1 MKKGNLMDFLT
12 AQEARELRQLII
24 NDNNESIFLETHQN
38 FLNELAEKVR
48 QAVSQGHNC
57 CNMYASYK
65 IVENEFYTLTK
76 IIENLGYEI
85 KIDNNRTGIRIY
97 LYW

>member
-1 MKKGNLMDFLT
+1 MNFLT
-12 AQEARELRQLII
+12 AQEARELQQLVIS
-24 NDNNESIFLETHQN
+24 DNEYIFLETHKD
-38 FLNELAEKVR
+38 FLNELDEKVR
-48 QAVSQGHNC
+48 LAAMQGHNW

-76 IIENLGYEI
+76 IMENLGYRI
-85 KIDNNRTGIRIY
+85 KIDNGCTGTTIY

>member
-1 MKKGNLMDFLT
+1 MIT
-12 AQEARELRQLII
+12 AKEARELQQSVIS
-24 NDNNESIFLETHQN
+24 NDEYIFLETHKD

-48 QAVSQGHNC
+48 LAALQGHNY
-57 CNMYASYK
+57 CNIYASYK

-76 IIENLGYEI
+76 IMENLGYRI
-85 KIDNNRTGIRIY
+85 KIDNGCAGIIIY

>member
-1 MKKGNLMDFLT
+1 MDFLT
-12 AQEARELRQLII
+12 AQEARKLQQLVRS
-24 NDNNESIFLETHQN
+24 NDEYIFLETHKD

-48 QAVSQGHNC
+48 LAALQGHNY

-76 IIENLGYEI
+76 IMENLGYKI
-85 KIDNNRTGIRIY
+85 KIDNGCAGTTIY

>member
-1 MKKGNLMDFLT
+1 MDFLT
-12 AQEARELRQLII
+12 AQEARELQQLVRG
-24 NDNNESIFLETHQN
+24 NDEYIFLETHKD

-48 QAVSQGHNC
+48 LAALQGHNY

-76 IIENLGYEI
+76 IMENLGYRI
-85 KIDNNRTGIRIY
+85 KIDNGCAGIIIY

>member
-1 MKKGNLMDFLT
+1 MDFLT
-12 AQEARELRQLII
+12 AQEARKLQQLVRS
-24 NDNNESIFLETHQN
+24 NDEYIFLETHKD

-48 QAVSQGHNC
+48 LAALQGHNY

-76 IIENLGYEI
+76 IMENLGYRI
-85 KIDNNRTGIRIY
+85 KIDNGCAGIIIY

>member
-1 MKKGNLMDFLT
+1 MNFLT

-24 NDNNESIFLETHQN
+24 NNNNESIFLETHQN

-48 QAVSQGHNC
+48 LAALQGYNYC
-57 CNMYASYK
+57 DMDASYE
-65 IVENEFYTLTK
+65 ITGNEFYTLIK
-76 IIENLGYEI
+76 IMENLGYEI
-85 KIDNNRTGIRIY
+85 KIDNGCAGTTIY

>member
-1 MKKGNLMDFLT
+1 MDFLT
-12 AQEARELRQLII
+12 AQEARELQQLVIH
-24 NDNNESIFLETHQN
+24 NDEYIFLETHKD

-76 IIENLGYEI
+76 IIENLGYKI
-85 KIDNNRTGIRIY
+85 KIDNNRKGTTIY

>member
-1 MKKGNLMDFLT
+1 MDFLT
-12 AQEARELRQLII
+12 AQEARELQQLVIH
-24 NDNNESIFLETHQN
+24 NDEYIFLETHKD

-76 IIENLGYEI
+76 IMENLGYKI
-85 KIDNNRTGIRIY
+85 KIDNNRKGTTIY

>member
-1 MKKGNLMDFLT
+1 MDFLT
-12 AQEARELRQLII
+12 AQEAREIQQLVIS
-24 NDNNESIFLETHQN
+24 NDEYIFLETHKD
-38 FLNELAEKVR
+38 FLNELDEKVR
-48 QAVSQGHNC
+48 LAAIKGHNC

-76 IIENLGYEI
+76 IIENLGYKI
-85 KIDNNRTGIRIY
+85 KIDNNRTGITIY

>member
-1 MKKGNLMDFLT
+1 MDFLT
-12 AQEARELRQLII
+12 AQEARELQQLVIS
-24 NDNNESIFLETHQN
+24 NDEYIFLETHKD
-38 FLNELAEKVR
+38 FLNELDEKVR
-48 QAVSQGHNC
+48 LAAIKGHNC

-76 IIENLGYEI
+76 IIENLGYKI
-85 KIDNNRTGIRIY
+85 KIDNNRTGITIY